1 MGRRAAKSILQVERH
16 PDQESCDAYFN
27 PRLKTE
33 VIIDAS
39 PVGLGGLLVQDG
51 KVISYASRAL
61 SDVEHRYSQTEREM
75 LGVVWAAEHFQLY
88 LYGSEFT
95 IATDHKPLL
104 GIFNS
109 HKPTSGRIDR
119 WKLRL
124 IPYNCQLIYRPGK
137 DAENPAD
144 FMSRHPNAS
153 SAGCEERNIAEDM
166 LTTFATKLY
175 QKRCHAKKSS
185 WSQGH

>member
-16 PDQESCDAYFN
+16 PDQESCDVVFQ
-27 PRLKTE
+27 PETQDRS
-33 VIIDAS
+33 DSRAS

-109 HKPTSGRIDR
+109 HKPTSARIDR

-124 IPYNCQLIYRPGK
+124 IPYNCQLIYRPEK

-153 SAGCEERNIAEDM
+153 TAGCEERNIAEDM

-175 QKRCHAKKSS
+175 QKR
-185 WSQGH
+185 